1 LKIGKTFTIKPANL
15 PRVLLLLVCPF
26 KSCHHAPVTCTRD
39 LAAAV
44 FFAKPQI
51 FMLTHFPCFLLA
63 VVCNFL
69 TTMKFS
75 QKQKQQQWLC

>member
-51 FMLTHFPCFLLA
+51 FTLTHFPCCLLL
-63 VVCNFL
+63 VCNFL